1 MRYISTRGQDDKSLS
16 FNDVLLAGL
25 APDGGLYVPEEYP
38 ELDWDDVC
46 KYKQSSYHEVALF
59 VLQMFVGDDI
69 PENELW
75 GIVGRSYSSRLFGS
89 TDITPIQPL
98 GKGLGLLKLSNGPT
112 LAFKDVALQLLANL
126 MDHVL
131 QERDEYL
138 NILGATS
145 GDTGSAAEEAVRGR
159 ERLNIFMLSPYGRM
173 SRFQQ
178 MQMYGIDDPRVFNL
192 VPDGNFDDCQAAV
205 KLVNSDAAF
214 KEKYSIGAVNS
225 INWARIVAQVVYY
238 VYAYSRVVNN
248 EHDRLTVVVPSGNF
262 GNALAAYVAG
272 RMGLNISVVVA
283 TNENDVLAE
292 YFTTGCYRIRQGDE
306 VRSTQSPS
314 MDIASASNFERYI
327 FDQVGRS
334 SEHIDGM
341 WRQLVET
348 KEFHWYHDRNPVGE
362 VKFLTGSA
370 TDEEVRVTIKQAF
383 RQYGLII
390 DPHTAVA
397 LKVAW
402 DKFNGDGL
410 GPWLVTETAQP
421 AKFSDAIE
429 AALGFPMQVPE
440 SCRHLMVGEDKITRI
455 EETDPAAIAD
465 ALKIFIEANVT

>member
-1 MRYISTRGQDDKSLS
+1 MRYISTRSGADSLS

-38 ELDWDDVC
+38 QITWKNILEM
-46 KYKQSSYHEVALF
+46 KGMSYQQIAFH
-59 VLQMFVGDDI
+59 VLKMYVGNDI
-69 PENELW
+69 HDTGLRM
-75 GIVGRSYSSRLFGS
+75 IVEDSYSSRLFGS

-98 GKGLGLLKLSNGPT
+98 GKGFGMLKLSNGPT

-126 MDHVL
+126 MDYVL
-131 QERDEYL
+131 KERDEYL

-159 ERLNIFMLSPYGRM
+159 ERLRIFMLSPHGRM

-205 KLVNSDAAF
+205 KLVNGDTAF

-238 VYAYSRVVNN
+238 VYAYSRVMTNG
-248 EHDRLTVVVPSGNF
+248 HDRMTVSVPSGNF

-272 RMGLNISVVVA
+272 RMGLNIRVVVA
-283 TNENDVLAE
+283 TNENNVLAE
-292 YFTTGCYRIRQGDE
+292 YFETGHYRVRQGDE
-306 VRSTQSPS
+306 VQATQSPS
-314 MDIASASNFERYI
+314 MDIASASNFERYM

-334 SEHIDGM
+334 PEHIQGM
-341 WRQLVET
+341 WNQLSDT
-348 KEFHWYHDRNPVGE
+348 NEFHWHHKRNPVNG
-362 VKFLTGSA
+362 VRFLTGSA
-370 TDEEVRVTIKQAF
+370 TDAEVTETIKQAF

-402 DKFNGDGL
+402 DKFDGDGL
-410 GPWLVTETAQP
+410 GPWLVTETAQA

-429 AALGFPMQVPE
+429 TALGFPLQVPE
-440 SCRHLMVGEDKITRI
+440 SCRHLMGGDEKITRI
-455 EETDPAAIAD
+455 KETDPAAIAD
-465 ALKIFIEANVT
+465 VVKSFIEANVN